1 MNGELSYEARARGAL
16 GREDFRFSHRLG
28 QNFILDDAVV
38 DEIAARSGAE
48 KGDVVLEIGPGAGTL
63 TAALRRRGAYV
74 LAVEVDTGLKPV
86 LTSLLGGDE
95 GVRLRFG
102 DILKCDL
109 NELRAE
115 MLAMGG
121 GGRLLVAANLPYY
134 ITSDVLT
141 RFARSGARFDALTVM
156 VQQEAAERMMAR
168 RGSKQYCLLSALL
181 GWEYALEEVMR
192 LPRTLF
198 TPAPHVD
205 SALVRL
211 EPHAQ
216 PPAEVRERAMLL
228 RTLSAAFL
236 MRRKTMLN
244 NLCAAFSLSREE
256 AAAALDEAGLA
267 PNVRGEALDYA
278 QLAALANALSA
289 RRGDIGTTV

>member
-1 MNGELSYEARARGAL
+1 
-16 GREDFRFSHRLG
+16 
-28 QNFILDDAVV
+28 
-38 DEIAARSGAE
+38 
-48 KGDVVLEIGPGAGTL
+48 
-63 TAALRRRGAYV
+63 
-74 LAVEVDTGLKPV
+74 
-86 LTSLLGGDE
+86 
-95 GVRLRFG
+95 
-102 DILKCDL
+102 
-109 NELRAE
+109 
-115 MLAMGG
+115 
-121 GGRLLVAANLPYY
+121 
-134 ITSDVLT
+134 
-141 RFARSGARFDALTVM
+141 
-156 VQQEAAERMMAR
+156 
-168 RGSKQYCLLSALL
+168 
-181 GWEYALEEVMR
+181 MR

-216 PPAEVRERAMLL
+216 PPAEVRERDMLL

>member
-1 MNGELSYEARARGAL
+1 MSGELSYEARARGAL

-38 DEIAARSGAE
+38 DEIAAHSGAQA
-48 KGDVVLEIGPGAGTL
+48 GDVVLEIGPGAGTL
-63 TAALRRRGAYV
+63 TAALRRRGARV
-74 LAVEVDTGLKPV
+74 LAVEVDSHLEPV
-86 LTSLLGGDE
+86 LKSLLGGDE
-95 GVRLRFG
+95 GVRLRIG

-109 NELRAE
+109 NELRGE
-115 MLAMGG
+115 MLAMRDG

-141 RFARSGARFDALTVM
+141 RFARSGVRFDALTVM

-181 GWEYALEEVMR
+181 GWEYEMRQVMR

-216 PPAEVRERAMLL
+216 PPAPVRERDMLL

-244 NLCAAFSLSREE
+244 NLCAAFALSREE
-256 AAAALDEAGLA
+256 AAGALAEAGLEPA
-267 PNVRGEALDYA
+267 MRGEALDYA

-289 RRGDIGTTV
+289 RGGGGA